1 MNNSTKKRAV
11 SPTSPAN
18 LREDRANL
26 NLPASFVPDP
36 SHSTPPNN
44 LQAEQSTLGAML
56 LDNAVIPLIIEELTT
71 DDFYNSVNRRV
82 WTCATALHGD
92 GQPVDQVTVCEWLR
106 GKDLLEDCGG
116 PQYIVALLESCPSS
130 VNYAA
135 YTGIVRNLSLKRQA
149 AILSRKATDFAMN
162 GVGSDVAVAELRKG
176 LDALEAKTA
185 PKRLTRFTGSQLLS
199 MTLPDPKW
207 VVPGL
212 LPEGFS
218 ILAGNPKLGKSWLAL
233 GIAIASA
240 TGGAVLG
247 SIGVERGDVLYMA
260 LEDTDRRL
268 QSRLR
273 KILGEGARDA
283 DLSLLDIAIEWP
295 RLDMGG
301 VTKLERWLQEH
312 PNARLV
318 VIDTF
323 QKIRGNGASS
333 NSNAYGAD
341 YEAVSALK
349 LLADRYGVAILA
361 VHHRKK
367 GEGMDD
373 LESISGSYG
382 LTGAADGIW
391 SLKRE
396 RGRADATLFV
406 TGRDV
411 DEQELALKWD
421 SLIGCWSVMGE
432 ASEYRL
438 SQERAEILEALRV
451 SGRPLAPKEMHD
463 MGIGTSYAA
472 VKQTLWQMS
481 KDGQL
486 RNDGG
491 KYAPSSSPPPAVT
504 PALDLPMIGDAPPPS
519 PPSSPSVVPPD
530 ETVFDD
536 GDETAPDNYALHAAT
551 SSPSFAPPSPP
562 DGVMPESAPPPIRD
576 VPSALYN

>member
-1 MNNSTKKRAV
+1 MDAPK
-11 SPTSPAN
+11 
-18 LREDRANL
+18 LGEDNANL
-26 NLPASFVPDP
+26 NLPASFVPSP
-36 SHSTPPNN
+36 THTTPPNN
-44 LQAEQSTLGAML
+44 MEAEQSTLGAML

-71 DDFYNSVNRRV
+71 DDFYRALHRHI
-82 WTCATALHGD
+82 WTGVIALHGD
-92 GQPVDQVTVCEWLR
+92 GQPVDNVTLCEWLR
-106 GKDLLEDCGG
+106 GKDLLEEIGG
-116 PQYIVALLESCPSS
+116 AEYISALLEACPSS

-135 YTGIVRNLSLKRQA
+135 YTAIVRNLALKRQA
-149 AILSRKATDFAMN
+149 AILSRKATDYAMN
-162 GVGSDVAVAELRKG
+162 GVAGDVAIAELRKSIEV
-176 LDALEAKTA
+176 LEAKTA
-185 PKRLTRFTGSQLLS
+185 PKRVVRFTGAELLK
-199 MTLPDPKW
+199 MELPDPNW

-218 ILAGNPKLGKSWLAL
+218 FLAGNPKLGKSWLAL
-233 GIAIASA
+233 GIAIATA

-247 SIGVERGDVLYMA
+247 SIKVERGDVLYLA

-268 QSRLR
+268 QSRVR

-283 DLSLLDIAIEWP
+283 DLSRLDFAIEWP
-295 RLDMGG
+295 RNDMGG
-301 VTKLERWLQEH
+301 VIKIERWLQEH
-312 PNARLV
+312 PEAKLI

-341 YEAVSALK
+341 YDAVGALK

-373 LESISGSYG
+373 VESISGSYG
-382 LTGAADGIW
+382 LTGAADGLL

-421 SLIGCWSVMGE
+421 ALIGCWSIMGE

-438 SQERAEILEALRV
+438 SQERAEILDALRV
-451 SGRPLAPKEMHD
+451 AGRSLAPKELHD

-481 KDGQL
+481 KEGQL
-486 RNDGG
+486 RNDSG
-491 KYAPSSSPPPAVT
+491 KYAPASSPPPAAT
-504 PALDLPMIGDAPPPS
+504 MPLELPLIGNAAPDAAPPQTRGAGAI
-519 PPSSPSVVPPD
+519 
-530 ETVFDD
+530 EFDD
-536 GDETAPDNYALHAAT
+536 AAPDGQPTNGTAREAAE
-551 SSPSFAPPSPP
+551 APPLQPP
-562 DGVMPESAPPPIRD
+562 TDSLPRD